1 MHLLSDLER
10 FSLKRELIRKR
21 TLLSALICA
30 LLLSLFLS
38 RVSFSETG
46 RALWRARLAFL
57 FLAFLSH
64 YLAYL
69 FRGHRWKRIVSRLGF
84 QGRSLDLARIILLFQ
99 SLDCVIPARLG
110 DLYGAHLMKL
120 NFSLSRSSS
129 LGSIFLWRILDA
141 LVMFSLILLTTLL
154 LFGRRVPAEL
164 AFLLHA
170 VQVGALLIPVLAVS
184 LLVGRKTILPRLPL
198 GKRLRR
204 AVDSFGG
211 GLKPEMSALPFLLL
225 STGLVWLLEMG
236 RLYFICCAFSLRL
249 SPVEVAFV
257 SLAATLSTA
266 IPLTP
271 AGLGAVELIMVKL
284 LTLVR
289 VDGALVYPITMLDRA
304 IAHWSQILL
313 GALCFGFSGGLKVRD

>member
-1 MHLLSDLER
+1 MSGLER
-10 FSLKRELIRKR
+10 FSLKREMIRTR
-21 TLLSALICA
+21 TLFSALVCA
-30 LLLSLFLS
+30 LLLYLFLS
-38 RVSFSETG
+38 QVSLSEIGHT
-46 RALWRARLAFL
+46 LWRANLVFL
-57 FLAFLSH
+57 LLAFLSH

-84 QGRSLDLARIILLFQ
+84 RGKSLDLAKIILLFQ

-120 NFSLSRSSS
+120 NFSLDRSSS

-141 LVMFSLILLTTLL
+141 LAMLLLILLTALL

-164 AFLLHA
+164 AFLLWA
-170 VQVGALLIPVLAVS
+170 AEVGALLIPALVVS
-184 LLVGRKTILPRLPL
+184 LLVGRKAILPRLPL
-198 GKRLRR
+198 SQRLRR
-204 AVDSFGG
+204 AVNSFGG
-211 GLKPEMSALPFLLL
+211 GMKLEISALPFLLC

-249 SPVEVAFV
+249 SPIQVAFV
-257 SLAATLSTA
+257 SMVVTLSTA

-271 AGLGAVELIMVKL
+271 SGVGAVELIMVKL
-284 LTLVR
+284 LTLMR
-289 VDGALVYPITMLDRA
+289 VDGALVYSITLLDRA

-313 GALCFGFSGGLKVRD
+313 GAFFFAFSGGLKVRN